1 MLDIIKIAAVI
12 VAVAL
17 AADIFRLI
25 GDKVM
30 NKLTT
35 KRLKLLFILFIAVFV
50 LSVAASLYS
59 LIKYQTVE
67 WKSFLLVL
75 VSYISLRN
83 LKKRV

>member
-35 KRLKLLFILFIAVFV
+35 KKLKLLFILFTGVFV
-50 LSVAASLYS
+50 LSVAASLYF
-59 LIKYQTVE
+59 LIKYQTLE

-75 VSYISLRN
+75 VSYISLKN

>member
-1 MLDIIKIAAVI
+1 VLDIIKIAAVI